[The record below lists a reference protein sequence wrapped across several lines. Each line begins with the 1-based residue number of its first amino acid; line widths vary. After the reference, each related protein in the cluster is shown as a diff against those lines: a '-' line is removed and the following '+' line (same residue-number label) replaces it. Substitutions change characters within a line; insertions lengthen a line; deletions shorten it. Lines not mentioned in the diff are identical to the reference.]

1 MYLEFLYVKKSLSDN
16 SASNGGVFEDY
27 DVLGCDAM

>member
-1 MYLEFLYVKKSLSDN
+1 MHLEFLYGKKSPSDN

-27 DVLGCDAM
+27 DILSCDVL